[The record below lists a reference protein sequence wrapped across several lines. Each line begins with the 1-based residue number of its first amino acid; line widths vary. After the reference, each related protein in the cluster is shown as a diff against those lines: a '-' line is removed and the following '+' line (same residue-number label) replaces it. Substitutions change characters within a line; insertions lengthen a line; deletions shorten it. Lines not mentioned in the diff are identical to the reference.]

1 MILGWQEQT
10 TNKTA
15 KMRAVD
21 IHGGKGPASALF
33 INENTPKPVPK
44 PNQALIKIKGFG
56 LNRMDMLQREGRYIV
71 PPQAPATLG
80 VEFSGTV
87 EALGSERETSFK
99 IGDEVFGL
107 AYGGCYAEYVA
118 VSTKTLIRKP
128 QSISWEEAAGIP
140 ETWITALQAMYVV
153 GGYRP
158 GQSMLWHAGAGGVAL
173 SGIQLAK
180 VDGASEIYVTASTQE
195 KIDFCKSVGATEG
208 FSYQEGDWAEGLA
221 KFTNGKGVDLIIDV
235 VGAGYFNQNL
245 DAVAQD
251 GHIVSFGTLGGAVVH
266 QPVDVSRFLKKRI
279 RFEGST
285 LRARDETYQGNLR
298 DRLIELALPKL
309 ADRSFKVYIEKVFDW
324 RNIQQAHDLLAANTT
339 KGKIICVVS

>member
-1 MILGWQEQT
+1 
-10 TNKTA
+10 
-15 KMRAVD
+15 MRAVD

-44 PNQALIKIKGFG
+44 PNQALIKIKAFG

-87 EALGSERETSFK
+87 ETLGTERETSFQ

-107 AYGGCYAEYVA
+107 AYGGCYAQYVA
-118 VSTKTLIRKP
+118 VSTRTLIHKP
-128 QSISWEEAAGIP
+128 QSISWEEAAGVP

-180 VDGASEIYVTASTQE
+180 AGGASGIYVTASTQE
-195 KIDFCKSVGATEG
+195 KINFCKSVGATEG
-208 FSYQEGDWAEGLA
+208 ISYKEGDWAEGPGQAHQWQRRRPYHRRSRRGL
-221 KFTNGKGVDLIIDV
+221 FQPESRCS
-235 VGAGYFNQNL
+235 GAGWPYRQPWDTGRSTHSTAGRCQSLFEEE
-245 DAVAQD
+245 DSVRGEYAASS
-251 GHIVSFGTLGGAVVH
+251 GRGVSG
-266 QPVDVSRFLKKRI
+266 
-279 RFEGST
+279 
-285 LRARDETYQGNLR
+285 
-298 DRLIELALPKL
+298 
-309 ADRSFKVYIEKVFDW
+309 
-324 RNIQQAHDLLAANTT
+324 
-339 KGKIICVVS
+339 